1 MLLRAQGPEPQ
12 GLIEPEAGSKDD
24 EQAQSTQG
32 LNEPEHATSVA
43 SQGPK
48 ANQPDALLES
58 SAAAQPTQGLNKPEE
73 HATSVASQGPTANE
87 QPQEDTSSS
96 SGPKMC
102 GPVVLDEDMLS
113 KLGSQ
118 KAGIDVRLQCWDF
131 PGQEEYALL
140 NQLHFSERAIYL
152 VFLDLTGQL
161 EDEWRH
167 LSFWL
172 WKIVRFSTEKDA
184 WPPILLIGTKA
195 GARNRCVTESEL
207 RKRLEDLQS
216 RVPRLKEQLQPHPA
230 DLGSKCTKCPWLF
243 PIENKGENFEAWVS
257 PLRMQLQRMALQ
269 FVSPR
274 DLWEA
279 EKSDGS
285 VVPRFVGLQAETFP
299 LTWLRAH
306 DLLTRLGSGF
316 RQEFDMARR
325 LTKLPLDLVQLLRM
339 GLSHGILEMKY
350 KKGVGFIS
358 GHLENNCQHST
369 LANGHRNPTGDAGEG
384 GRVPFQNFAEGASIS
399 IRTINMP
406 GLCKI
411 LAEEAQV
418 AKLSSPKPVEAI

>member
-1 MLLRAQGPEPQ
+1 MLLRAQGPETDAHTAQ
-12 GLIEPEAGSKDD
+12 IAD
-24 EQAQSTQG
+24 EQPDALLESSFPAQPIEG
-32 LNEPEHATSVA
+32 LNEPEVYATSVA

-48 ANQPDALLES
+48 ANEQPDALLESSAAAQPTQGLNEPEVYATSVASQGPKANEQPDALLES

-73 HATSVASQGPTANE
+73 HATSVASQGPNANE
-87 QPQEDTSSS
+87 QPQEDISSS

-131 PGQEEYALL
+131 PGQEEYGVL

-172 WKIVRFSTEKDA
+172 WKIARFSTEKDA

-195 GARNRCVTESEL
+195 GARNRCVTDLEL
-207 RKRLEDLQS
+207 QKRLEDLQS

-243 PIENKGENFEAWVS
+243 PVENKGENFEAWIS

-269 FVSPR
+269 FVVPR
-274 DLWEA
+274 DFWEA
-279 EKSDGS
+279 VNSDGS
-285 VVPRFVGLQAETFP
+285 VVPGFVGLQAETFS

-316 RQEFDMARR
+316 R
-325 LTKLPLDLVQLLRM
+325 
-339 GLSHGILEMKY
+339 
-350 KKGVGFIS
+350 
-358 GHLENNCQHST
+358 
-369 LANGHRNPTGDAGEG
+369 
-384 GRVPFQNFAEGASIS
+384 
-399 IRTINMP
+399 
-406 GLCKI
+406 
-411 LAEEAQV
+411 
-418 AKLSSPKPVEAI
+418 

>member
-1 MLLRAQGPEPQ
+1 MLLRAQGPETDAHTAQ
-12 GLIEPEAGSKDD
+12 IAD
-24 EQAQSTQG
+24 EQPDALLESSFPAQPIEG
-32 LNEPEHATSVA
+32 LNEPEVYATSVA

-48 ANQPDALLES
+48 ANEQPDALLES

-73 HATSVASQGPTANE
+73 HATSVASQGPKANE
-87 QPQEDTSSS
+87 QPQEDISSS
-96 SGPKMC
+96 SGPKTR

-195 GARNRCVTESEL
+195 GARNRCVTALEL
-207 RKRLEDLQS
+207 QKRLEDLQS

-243 PIENKGENFEAWVS
+243 PIENKG
-257 PLRMQLQRMALQ
+257 MQLQRMALQ

-306 DLLTRLGSGF
+306 DLLTPLGSGL

-358 GHLENNCQHST
+358 GHLKNNCQHST

>member
-1 MLLRAQGPEPQ
+1 MLLRAQGPETDALTAQNADEQPDDMLEPQ

-24 EQAQSTQG
+24 KQAQSTQG

-48 ANQPDALLES
+48 ASQPDALLES

-73 HATSVASQGPTANE
+73 HATSVASQGPKANE
-87 QPQEDTSSS
+87 QPQEDISSS
-96 SGPKMC
+96 SGPKTR

-152 VFLDLTGQL
+152 VFLDLTGRL

-172 WKIVRFSTEKDA
+172 WKIARFSTEKDA

-195 GARNRCVTESEL
+195 GGHRCVTDLEL
-207 RKRLEDLQS
+207 QKRLEDLQS

-243 PIENKGENFEAWVS
+243 PVENKGKNFEAWIS

-269 FVSPR
+269 FVSSR

-279 EKSDGS
+279 ENSDGS
-285 VVPRFVGLQAETFP
+285 VVPRFVSLQAETFP
-299 LTWLRAH
+299 LTWLQAH
-306 DLLTRLGSGF
+306 DLLTRLGAGF
-316 RQEFDMARR
+316 RREFDVVRR
-325 LTKLPLDLVQLLRM
+325 KLR
-339 GLSHGILEMKY
+339 I
-350 KKGVGFIS
+350 
-358 GHLENNCQHST
+358 
-369 LANGHRNPTGDAGEG
+369 
-384 GRVPFQNFAEGASIS
+384 
-399 IRTINMP
+399 
-406 GLCKI
+406 
-411 LAEEAQV
+411 
-418 AKLSSPKPVEAI
+418 

>member
-1 MLLRAQGPEPQ
+1 MLLHAQGPETDALTAQNADEQPDDMLEPQ

-73 HATSVASQGPTANE
+73 HATSVASQGPNANE
-87 QPQEDTSSS
+87 QPQEDISSS

-118 KAGIDVRLQCWDF
+118 KAGMDVRLQCWDF

-152 VFLDLTGQL
+152 VFLDLAGQL

-172 WKIVRFSTEKDA
+172 WKIARFSTEKDA
-184 WPPILLIGTKA
+184 CPPILLIGTKA
-195 GARNRCVTESEL
+195 GARNRCVTDLEL
-207 RKRLEDLQS
+207 QKRLEDLQS

-243 PIENKGENFEAWVS
+243 PVENKGKNFEAWIS

-279 EKSDGS
+279 ENSDGS
-285 VVPRFVGLQAETFP
+285 VVPRFVGLQAETFA

-316 RQEFDMARR
+316 RREFDMARR
-325 LTKLPLDLVQLLRM
+325 LTKLPLDLAQLLRM
-339 GLSHGILEMKY
+339 G
-350 KKGVGFIS
+350 F
-358 GHLENNCQHST
+358 
-369 LANGHRNPTGDAGEG
+369 
-384 GRVPFQNFAEGASIS
+384 
-399 IRTINMP
+399 
-406 GLCKI
+406 
-411 LAEEAQV
+411 
-418 AKLSSPKPVEAI
+418 

>member
-1 MLLRAQGPEPQ
+1 MLLCAQGPETDALTAQNADEQPDDMLERQ

-24 EQAQSTQG
+24 EQAQPTQG
-32 LNEPEHATSVA
+32 LNEPEHATSVASHGPKANQPDALLESSAAAQPTQGLNKPAEHATSVA

-73 HATSVASQGPTANE
+73 HATSVASQGPKANE
-87 QPQEDTSSS
+87 QPQEDISSS

-102 GPVVLDEDMLS
+102 GPVVLDEDKLS

-172 WKIVRFSTEKDA
+172 WKIARFSTEKDA
-184 WPPILLIGTKA
+184 CPPILLIGTKA
-195 GARNRCVTESEL
+195 GARNRCVTDL
-207 RKRLEDLQS
+207 DLQKRLEDLQS

-243 PIENKGENFEAWVS
+243 PIENKGKKFEAWIS

-279 EKSDGS
+279 GNSDGS

-299 LTWLRAH
+299 LTWLQAH
-306 DLLTRLGSGF
+306 DLLTRLGAGF
-316 RQEFDMARR
+316 RREFDVVRR
-325 LTKLPLDLVQLLRM
+325 KLR
-339 GLSHGILEMKY
+339 I
-350 KKGVGFIS
+350 
-358 GHLENNCQHST
+358 
-369 LANGHRNPTGDAGEG
+369 
-384 GRVPFQNFAEGASIS
+384 
-399 IRTINMP
+399 
-406 GLCKI
+406 
-411 LAEEAQV
+411 
-418 AKLSSPKPVEAI
+418 

>member
-1 MLLRAQGPEPQ
+1 M
-12 GLIEPEAGSKDD
+12 
-24 EQAQSTQG
+24 
-32 LNEPEHATSVA
+32 
-43 SQGPK
+43 
-48 ANQPDALLES
+48 
-58 SAAAQPTQGLNKPEE
+58 
-73 HATSVASQGPTANE
+73 
-87 QPQEDTSSS
+87 
-96 SGPKMC
+96 
-102 GPVVLDEDMLS
+102 
-113 KLGSQ
+113 
-118 KAGIDVRLQCWDF
+118 RLQCWDF

-172 WKIVRFSTEKDA
+172 WKIARFSTEKDA

-195 GARNRCVTESEL
+195 GARNRCVTDLEL
-207 RKRLEDLQS
+207 QKRLEDLQS

-230 DLGSKCTKCPWLF
+230 NLGSKCPWLF
-243 PIENKGENFEAWVS
+243 PVENKGENFEAWLS

-279 EKSDGS
+279 ENSDGS

-316 RQEFDMARR
+316 RQEAKMVSR
-325 LTKLPLDLVQLLRM
+325 LSM
-339 GLSHGILEMKY
+339 GVYSFREPSPCYSNWLCSSFKCCH
-350 KKGVGFIS
+350 
-358 GHLENNCQHST
+358 
-369 LANGHRNPTGDAGEG
+369 
-384 GRVPFQNFAEGASIS
+384 AS
-399 IRTINMP
+399 
-406 GLCKI
+406 C
-411 LAEEAQV
+411 
-418 AKLSSPKPVEAI
+418 

>member
-1 MLLRAQGPEPQ
+1 MLLCAQGPETDALTAQNADEQPDDMLERQ

-73 HATSVASQGPTANE
+73 HATSVASQGPNANE
-87 QPQEDTSSS
+87 QPQEDISSS

-172 WKIVRFSTEKDA
+172 WKIARFSTEKDA
-184 WPPILLIGTKA
+184 CPPVLLIGTPKQERAIDASQIWSYKSAWRTCKA
-195 GARNRCVTESEL
+195 ES
-207 RKRLEDLQS
+207 
-216 RVPRLKEQLQPHPA
+216 PA
-230 DLGSKCTKCPWLF
+230 
-243 PIENKGENFEAWVS
+243 
-257 PLRMQLQRMALQ
+257 
-269 FVSPR
+269 
-274 DLWEA
+274 
-279 EKSDGS
+279 
-285 VVPRFVGLQAETFP
+285 
-299 LTWLRAH
+299 
-306 DLLTRLGSGF
+306 
-316 RQEFDMARR
+316 
-325 LTKLPLDLVQLLRM
+325 
-339 GLSHGILEMKY
+339 
-350 KKGVGFIS
+350 
-358 GHLENNCQHST
+358 
-369 LANGHRNPTGDAGEG
+369 
-384 GRVPFQNFAEGASIS
+384 
-399 IRTINMP
+399 
-406 GLCKI
+406 
-411 LAEEAQV
+411 
-418 AKLSSPKPVEAI
+418 